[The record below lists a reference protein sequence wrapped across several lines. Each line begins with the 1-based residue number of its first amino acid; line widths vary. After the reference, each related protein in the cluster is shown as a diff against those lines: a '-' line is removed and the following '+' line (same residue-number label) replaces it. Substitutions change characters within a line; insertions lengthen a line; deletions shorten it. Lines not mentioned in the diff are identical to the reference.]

1 MLSPAA
7 PLRYWRLIEI
17 SQPGA
22 QPLTT
27 AALRADERIVNYL
40 KGLNEL
46 DDRLAALVEPL
57 ARVDASALPASQRAL
72 ADRIADELSAARAS
86 AKPLPTVRMTGSD
99 RSSKLDVAGAVAA
112 GLGAHA
118 YRLAAEY
125 LPAQGTELEHLARLW
140 HRDCLLLPLALVID
154 MHGAPEGAGGAVVR
168 FIARSSGILL
178 VDEAP
183 GRSVP
188 LDRAIPVAIERPSPA
203 EQREAWTEL
212 LGEPAAAGSLAAQF
226 SLGLGEIRSV
236 AARVPA
242 EGEPLV
248 RLAALWNECR
258 RHTRPAIE
266 SLAQPIDAK
275 ATFDDIVLPPAE
287 MVLLRRITEQVAARA
302 RVYDDWGFRERMNR
316 GMGISAL
323 FAGESG
329 TGKTMA
335 AEVIANALHLD
346 LFRIDLSAVVSKY
359 IGETEKNLR
368 QLFDAAEKGGAI
380 LFFDEADALFGKR
393 SEVRDS
399 HDRYANIE
407 INYLLQRMEGYSG
420 LAILATNMKS
430 ALDVAFMRR
439 LRFVVDF
446 HFPDPAERREM
457 WCKAL
462 PDGVPRE
469 AIDLDWLAR
478 LHLTGGNIHGIA
490 LNAAFMAAEADTPVT
505 MPLLLDA
512 ARQELRKLDQ
522 PVHEADFRW
531 AAPMEVAA

>member
-1 MLSPAA
+1 
-7 PLRYWRLIEI
+7 
-17 SQPGA
+17 
-22 QPLTT
+22 
-27 AALRADERIVNYL
+27 
-40 KGLNEL
+40 
-46 DDRLAALVEPL
+46 
-57 ARVDASALPASQRAL
+57 
-72 ADRIADELSAARAS
+72 
-86 AKPLPTVRMTGSD
+86 
-99 RSSKLDVAGAVAA
+99 
-112 GLGAHA
+112 
-118 YRLAAEY
+118 
-125 LPAQGTELEHLARLW
+125 
-140 HRDCLLLPLALVID
+140 
-154 MHGAPEGAGGAVVR
+154 
-168 FIARSSGILL
+168 
-178 VDEAP
+178 
-183 GRSVP
+183 
-188 LDRAIPVAIERPSPA
+188 
-203 EQREAWTEL
+203 
-212 LGEPAAAGSLAAQF
+212 
-226 SLGLGEIRSV
+226 
-236 AARVPA
+236 
-242 EGEPLV
+242 
-248 RLAALWNECR
+248 
-258 RHTRPAIE
+258 
-266 SLAQPIDAK
+266 
-275 ATFDDIVLPPAE
+275 
-287 MVLLRRITEQVAARA
+287 
-302 RVYDDWGFRERMNR
+302 
-316 GMGISAL
+316 MGISAL

-430 ALDVAFMRR
+430 ALDVGFMRR

-446 HFPDPAERREM
+446 HFPDPSERREM

-478 LHLTGGNIHGIA
+478 LHLTGGNIHSIA
-490 LNAAFMAAEADTPVT
+490 LNAAFMAAQADTAVT

-512 ARQELRKLDQ
+512 ARQVLRKLDQ